1 MRRESCRW
9 ATLALVLTILVAPT
23 SARAE
28 SIAIGSKLFTESRLL
43 AEIMAQLVEGRTDL
57 DVDRKFGLGG
67 TNIVFGAL
75 KDGQID
81 VYPEYTGTGW
91 SVLLSEQERV
101 GSSLK
106 AFLTVQEAFAERWR
120 LAWLPPFG
128 FNNSYAFA
136 MAGPKARALGVTRVS
151 DLLGHAGDLSAGV
164 SHEFLERDDGYPGL
178 SAAYGLE
185 LADIRGMEHGLAYE
199 ALRTG
204 AVDLV
209 DTYTTDGKL
218 LRYDVVVLEDDRDF
232 FPPYD
237 AAPLARQETLDAHPE
252 LGEVLRALAFRIDDA
267 RMRKLN
273 HQVEEGG
280 GDFAGVARAFLVAE
294 GLLAETSAQPT
305 PTARTDEDLLSFF
318 WGHRAQIGGFLLEH
332 VLLTAIAVALAVF
345 FAVPLGIFLTRR
357 ETFAGPILGATGILQ
372 TIPSLALLAFMIP
385 IPGLGLGA
393 RSAIAALFLYALLP
407 IVRNTYTGIREV
419 DSDLTEA
426 AVAMGLTS
434 WQVLVRIELPLATR
448 TIMAGVR
455 TATVISIGVATLAAF
470 VGAGGLGD
478 PIVTG
483 LQLDNIHM
491 ILSGAIPAALL
502 AIAVDFGLGRLETLL
517 VPRGLR

>member
-1 MRRESCRW
+1 MTTRRW
-9 ATLALVLTILVAPT
+9 LPALVLLATLVAPLE
-23 SARAE
+23 ARAE
-28 SIAIGSKLFTESRLL
+28 TIVIGSKLFTESRLL
-43 AEIMAQLVEGRTDL
+43 AEIMAQLVEARTDL
-57 DVDRKFGLGG
+57 DVERKLGLGG

-91 SVLLSEQERV
+91 SVLLAKREPV
-101 GSSLK
+101 GSSLR
-106 AFLTVQEAFAERWR
+106 AYLTVQRAFEEKWG
-120 LAWLPPFG
+120 LTWLPPYG
-128 FNNSYAFA
+128 FDNSYALA
-136 MAGPKARALGVTRVS
+136 MAGPKARALGATRVS
-151 DLLGHAGDLSAGV
+151 DLLPHAGELSAGV

-178 SAAYGLE
+178 SAAYGLK

-237 AAPLARQETLDAHPE
+237 AAPLVRRQTLEAHPE
-252 LGEVLRALAFRIDDA
+252 IEDVLRLLAFRIDDTK
-267 RMRKLN
+267 MRKLN
-273 HQVEEGG
+273 HEVEDND
-280 GDFAGVARAFLVAE
+280 GDFAGVARAFLVSE
-294 GLLAETSAQPT
+294 GLASAGDIAK
-305 PTARTDEDLLSFF
+305 TAPPREDDEGFVAFAWS
-318 WGHRAQIGGFLLEH
+318 HRDQIGGFLVEH
-332 VLLTAIAVALAVF
+332 ILLTAVAVLLAVV
-345 FAVPLGIFLTRR
+345 FAVPLGILLTRR
-357 ETFAGPILGATGILQ
+357 ETFAGPVLGATGILQ

-407 IVRNTYTGIREV
+407 IVRNTYTGIKEV
-419 DSDLTEA
+419 DPDLVEA

-434 WQVLVRIELPLATR
+434 RQVLVRVELPLAIR

-483 LQLDNIHM
+483 LQLDNIDM

-502 AIAVDFGLGRLETLL
+502 AIAVDFGLGRLEGLL
-517 VPRGLR
+517 VPRGLQ

>member
-1 MRRESCRW
+1 MPRRAQRW
-9 ATLALVLTILVAPT
+9 ATLALVLATLLAPRW
-23 SARAE
+23 ARADT
-28 SIAIGSKLFTESRLL
+28 IAIGSKLFTESRLL
-43 AEIMAQLVEGRTDL
+43 AEIMAQLVEARTDL
-57 DVDRKFGLGG
+57 EVERKVGLGG

-91 SVLLSEQERV
+91 SVLLSKQDRV
-101 GSSLK
+101 GSSLR
-106 AFLTVQEAFAERWR
+106 AFLTVQEAFARRWQ
-120 LAWLPPFG
+120 LTWLPPFG
-128 FNNSYAFA
+128 FNNSYALA

-151 DLLGHAGDLSAGV
+151 DLLPHAGELSAGV

-237 AAPLARQETLDAHPE
+237 AAPLVRRETLDAHPE
-252 LGEVLRALAFRIDDA
+252 LGEALRALAFRIYDA
-267 RMRKLN
+267 TMRKLN
-273 HQVEEGG
+273 HEVEEGG
-280 GDFAGVARAFLVAE
+280 GDFAGVARRFLIAE
-294 GLLAETSAQPT
+294 GLLEETSS
-305 PTARTDEDLLSFF
+305 DEPQAVGDQGFFAFF
-318 WGHRAQIGGFLLEH
+318 WSHRDQMAGFLAEH
-332 VLLTAIAVALAVF
+332 VLLTAIAVALAVL
-345 FAVPLGIFLTRR
+345 FAVPLGILLTRR

-372 TIPSLALLAFMIP
+372 TIPSLALLALMIP

-419 DSDLTEA
+419 DSDLIEA
-426 AVAMGLTS
+426 AVAMGLTNR
-434 WQVLVRIELPLATR
+434 QVLVRVELPLATR

-502 AIAVDFGLGRLETLL
+502 AIVVDFGLGKLETVL

>member
-1 MRRESCRW
+1 MPRRAQRW
-9 ATLALVLTILVAPT
+9 ATLALVLATLLAPRW
-23 SARAE
+23 ARADT
-28 SIAIGSKLFTESRLL
+28 IAIGSKLFTESRLL
-43 AEIMAQLVEGRTDL
+43 AEIMAQLVEARTDL
-57 DVDRKFGLGG
+57 EVERKVGLGG

-91 SVLLSEQERV
+91 SVLLSKQDRV
-101 GSSLK
+101 GSSLR
-106 AFLTVQEAFAERWR
+106 AFLTVQEAFARRWQ
-120 LAWLPPFG
+120 LTWLPPFG
-128 FNNSYAFA
+128 FNNSYALA

-151 DLLGHAGDLSAGV
+151 DLLPHAGELSAGV

-237 AAPLARQETLDAHPE
+237 AAPLVRRETLDAHPE
-252 LGEVLRALAFRIDDA
+252 LGEALRALAFRIDDA
-267 RMRKLN
+267 TMRKLN
-273 HQVEEGG
+273 HEVEEGG
-280 GDFAGVARAFLVAE
+280 GDFAGVARRFLIAE
-294 GLLAETSAQPT
+294 GLLEETSS
-305 PTARTDEDLLSFF
+305 DEPQAVGDQGFFAFF
-318 WGHRAQIGGFLLEH
+318 WSHRDQMAGFLAEH
-332 VLLTAIAVALAVF
+332 VLLTAIAVALAVL
-345 FAVPLGIFLTRR
+345 FAVPLGILLTRR

-372 TIPSLALLAFMIP
+372 TIPSLALLALMIP

-419 DSDLTEA
+419 DSDLIEA
-426 AVAMGLTS
+426 AVAMGLTNR
-434 WQVLVRIELPLATR
+434 QVLVRVELPLATR

-502 AIAVDFGLGRLETLL
+502 AIVVDFGLGKLETVL